1 MAPAPICDLLRA
13 GQALIGFAEP
23 LAAPDP
29 YRDLAAAYVTSF
41 ALELM
46 PRITR
51 AQSMDVLSSMATIAG
66 YKATLLAA
74 DALPRMFPML
84 MTAAGTVAPARVLVI
99 GAGVAGLQAIA
110 TARRLGAVVSGYDV
124 RPAVKEQVESL
135 GARFVTLDLETAA
148 AQDQGGYAKAL
159 GEDFYRRQRE
169 LMAEV
174 IARHDVVITTAAIP
188 GQRAPV
194 LVTREMVA
202 GMAPGSVIVDLAA
215 ERGGNC
221 ELTRPGETVVEH
233 QVTILGP
240 LNLPS
245 SIPYHASQMYS
256 RNVTTFLC
264 HLIKG
269 GELSVDTTDE
279 ITRETLVTC
288 QGRIVNHRVQQALGL
303 PEAPAETVVQTDEVN
318 RMHTDLEVGLYIF
331 MLATFLGLEII
342 RRVSPLLHTPLMS
355 LTNAISAIAVVG
367 SILITGAA
375 HASTLTRTLGFIAVT
390 ASMTN
395 AVSGYLI
402 TDRMLK
408 MFKTRKPAV
417 PSRDREG
424 AGQ

>member
-1 MAPAPICDLLRA
+1 MGILVGVVKEQYPGERRVAVVPQSIPALVKCGAGLVIERGAGAEAGFTDTEYEQKGARLATRAEVFAEAAVLLAVRTAGADPEGSRAELHLLRA
-13 GQALIGFAEP
+13 GQALIGMAEP
-23 LAAPDP
+23 LAAPEP
-29 YRDLAAAYVTSF
+29 YRELAAAYVTAF
-41 ALELM
+41 ALELL

-84 MTAAGTVAPARVLVI
+84 MTAAGTVAAARVLVI

-169 LMAEV
+169 QMAEV

-188 GQRAPV
+188 GQRAPI

-240 LNLPS
+240 LNLAS

-279 ITRETLVTC
+279 ITRETLVTY
-288 QGRIVNHRVQQALGL
+288 QGRVVNHRVQLALGI
-303 PEAPAETVVQTDEVN
+303 PQAPAE
-318 RMHTDLEVGLYIF
+318 
-331 MLATFLGLEII
+331 
-342 RRVSPLLHTPLMS
+342 
-355 LTNAISAIAVVG
+355 
-367 SILITGAA
+367 
-375 HASTLTRTLGFIAVT
+375 
-390 ASMTN
+390 
-395 AVSGYLI
+395 AVSEQ
-402 TDRMLK
+402 
-408 MFKTRKPAV
+408 TR
-417 PSRDREG
+417 
-424 AGQ
+424 